1 MAYNQ
6 PYYNGGYYP
15 QYQNGAVPDMLG
27 QYKGQY
33 QQPIPQMQQN
43 MAQPMQ
49 QNFQQMQTPPQAQPM
64 ETQKI
69 NNGFIWV
76 QGEAGAKAYLVAPN
90 VRIPLWDSEDM
101 FVYIKEADGTGKM
114 STKKYRLVEE
124 TDGNISNSPENAPKS
139 PTEHVCKCG
148 NDFIPKSELNAING
162 KFDDISGKIEE
173 LEHKIKEMS
182 VKPMPKTTKTTK
194 TEE

>member
-1 MAYNQ
+1 MAYPN
-6 PYYNGGYYP
+6 YYNGGYFP

-49 QNFQQMQTPPQAQPM
+49 QNFQQMQIPPQSQPM

-101 FVYIKEADGTGKM
+101 FVYIKEADNTGKM

-124 TDGNISNSPENAPKS
+124 TDAVNSNSFENAPKM
-139 PTEHVCKCG
+139 PVEHTCKCG
-148 NDFIPKSELNAING
+148 DKFILKEDLNAVQGEIQNIMCRLSDIEEKYTKLSAKSTPKS
-162 KFDDISGKIEE
+162 
-173 LEHKIKEMS
+173 
-182 VKPMPKTTKTTK
+182 TKK
-194 TEE
+194 TEVE

>member
-1 MAYNQ
+1 MAYPN
-6 PYYNGGYYP
+6 YYNGGYYP
-15 QYQNGAVPDMLG
+15 QYQNGAVSDMLN

-43 MAQPMQ
+43 IAQPIQ
-49 QNFQQMQTPPQAQPM
+49 QPIQQMPIQTPPQAQPM

-101 FVYIKEADGTGKM
+101 FVYIKEADNTGKM

-124 TDGNISNSPENAPKS
+124 TDAVNPNSFENAPKT
-139 PTEHVCKCG
+139 PTEHICKCV
-148 NDFIPKSELNAING
+148 DKFILKEDLNAVQGEIQEIMCRLSDIEEKYTKLSAKSTPKS
-162 KFDDISGKIEE
+162 
-173 LEHKIKEMS
+173 IK
-182 VKPMPKTTKTTK
+182 K
-194 TEE
+194 TEAE

>member
-1 MAYNQ
+1 MAYPN
-6 PYYNGGYYP
+6 YYNGGYYP
-15 QYQNGAVPDMLG
+15 QYQNGAVPDMLN

-43 MAQPMQ
+43 IAQPIQ
-49 QNFQQMQTPPQAQPM
+49 QPIQQMPIQTPPQAQPM

-101 FVYIKEADGTGKM
+101 FVYIKEADNTGKM

-124 TDGNISNSPENAPKS
+124 TDAVNPNSFENAPKT

-148 NDFIPKSELNAING
+148 DKFATKEQLNAVE
-162 KFDDISGKIEE
+162 GKINDILAMYEE
-173 LEHKIKEMS
+173 LKDKQATKT
-182 VKPMPKTTKTTK
+182 VKPTKK
-194 TEE
+194 EAE

>member
-6 PYYNGGYYP
+6 PYNYGYGYP

-124 TDGNISNSPENAPKS
+124 TDGNISNSPENAPKV
-139 PTEHVCKCG
+139 PEEHTCKRG
-148 NDFIPKSELNAING
+148 DKFILKEDLNVVQGEIQEIMCRLS
-162 KFDDISGKIEE
+162 DIEE
-173 LEHKIKEMS
+173 KYTKLS
-182 VKPMPKTTKTTK
+182 AKPTPKTTKK
-194 TEE
+194 MEAE

>member
-1 MAYNQ
+1 MAYPN
-6 PYYNGGYYP
+6 YYNGGYFP
-15 QYQNGAVPDMLG
+15 QYQNGAVPDMLN

-33 QQPIPQMQQN
+33 QQSVPQMQQN

-49 QNFQQMQTPPQAQPM
+49 QNFQQMQTPPQTQPT
-64 ETQKI
+64 ETLKI

-101 FVYIKEADGTGKM
+101 FVYIKEADNTGKM

-124 TDGNISNSPENAPKS
+124 TDAVNSNSFENPPKT
-139 PTEHVCKCG
+139 PAEHTCKCG
-148 NDFIPKSELNAING
+148 DKFILKEDLNAVQGEIQEIMCRLSDVEEKYTKLSAKSTPKS
-162 KFDDISGKIEE
+162 
-173 LEHKIKEMS
+173 
-182 VKPMPKTTKTTK
+182 TKK
-194 TEE
+194 TEAE

>member
-49 QNFQQMQTPPQAQPM
+49 QNFQQMQTLPQAQPI
-64 ETQKI
+64 ETPKI

-76 QGEAGAKAYLVAPN
+76 QGEAGAKAYLVNPN
-90 VRIPLWDSEDM
+90 VRLPLWDSEDM
-101 FVYIKEADGTGKM
+101 FVYIKEADNTGKM

-124 TDGNISNSPENAPKS
+124 TDGNISNSPENAPKT
-139 PTEHVCKCG
+139 PEEHTCKCE
-148 NDFIPKSELNAING
+148 DKFILKEDLNAIQG
-162 KFDDISGKIEE
+162 EIQEIMCRLSDIEE
-173 LEHKIKEMS
+173 KYTELSSKSTPKSIK
-182 VKPMPKTTKTTK
+182 K
-194 TEE
+194 TEAE

>member
-6 PYYNGGYYP
+6 PYYNGGYFS

-90 VRIPLWDSEDM
+90 VRLPLWDSEDM
-101 FVYIKEADGTGKM
+101 FVYIKEADSTGKM

-124 TDGNISNSPENAPKS
+124 TGGNISNLPENAPKT
-139 PTEHVCKCG
+139 PEEHACKCG
-148 NDFIPKSELNAING
+148 DKFILKEDLNAVQGEIQ
-162 KFDDISGKIEE
+162 DIMCRLSDIEE
-173 LEHKIKEMS
+173 KYTKLS
-182 VKPMPKTTKTTK
+182 AKPTPKTTKK
-194 TEE
+194 MEAE